1 LELKDL
7 KIRPIPLD
15 GSLLGLTLYD
25 MPCLSE
31 SYSTRNDIIHDV
43 ETYMRSGCIHEKN
56 PEDCDVSGKGTG

>member
-15 GSLLGLTLYD
+15 GSLLGLT
-25 MPCLSE
+25 
-31 SYSTRNDIIHDV
+31 YSTRNDIIHDV

-56 PEDCDVSGKGTG
+56 PEDYDVSGKGTG